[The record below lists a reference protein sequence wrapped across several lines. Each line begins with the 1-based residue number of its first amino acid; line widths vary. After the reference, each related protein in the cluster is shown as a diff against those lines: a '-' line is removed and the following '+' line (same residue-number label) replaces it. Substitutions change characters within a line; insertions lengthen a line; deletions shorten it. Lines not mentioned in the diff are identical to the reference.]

1 METTFLSERVANEIR
16 SAYGSPVYVYDEK
29 ILLTQATSA
38 LQFPSND
45 GLTVRYAMKACPNA
59 AILQIFDRAGLSF
72 DASSGYEVMRALA
85 ANISPHK
92 ISLSSQEFPT
102 NFQELYPLGI
112 EFNACSLY
120 QLEQFGKLFP
130 GASCGVR
137 FNPGLGSGG
146 TEKTNV
152 GGPASSFGVWH
163 ELSPEVQ
170 RIADTYGLQ
179 LKKIHTHIGSGSDP
193 AVWQRA
199 AGTVV
204 FCQSSEKMSSPFPC
218 AC

>member
-1 METTFLSERVANEIR
+1 MDNFLSEKVVNEIR
-16 SAYGSPVYVYDEK
+16 SAYGSPVYVYDENT
-29 ILLTQATSA
+29 LLTQAMTA
-38 LQFPSND
+38 MQFPSND
-45 GLTVRYAMKACPNA
+45 GVTVRYAMKASPNA
-59 AILQIFDRAGLSF
+59 AILQIFDRVGLSF

-85 ANISPHK
+85 ANIAPQK
-92 ISLSSQEFPT
+92 ISLSSQEFPN
-102 NFQELYPLGI
+102 NFQELYSLGI

-130 GASCGVR
+130 GGSCGVR

-170 RIADTYGLQ
+170 VRGI
-179 LKKIHTHIGSGSDP
+179 
-193 AVWQRA
+193 
-199 AGTVV
+199 
-204 FCQSSEKMSSPFPC
+204 
-218 AC
+218 